1 MQCRVRPE
9 KRNHD
14 PDDFSRKGEPSHVS
28 RTAASPPDARGV
40 CATAEADSLSP
51 VAQLTPAATRSLRP
65 ALVASRNKARY
76 RVLFATLLQGAE
88 DLEEGLVDE
97 KSPFAGTR
105 EFGLCF
111 VPSENKM
118 ATVGVRMRIKEHES
132 MAEGRMN
139 ISCVGIDRFVVKEVL
154 QQKPFMICKIERYAD
169 SDAGEPGEDLST
181 LAEETRDL
189 TRNVLLLTA
198 KLRKVNQFGEPP
210 ELPEELEELG
220 AEELSFWIAGLFDV
234 PLEQQALIEMG
245 STAARLERQKSVLS
259 STLSRLV
266 AQSAL
271 ASALSTDSPAGEVRT
286 QGIDQSDAREV
297 PRCAN
302 AQLY

>member
-1 MQCRVRPE
+1 
-9 KRNHD
+9 
-14 PDDFSRKGEPSHVS
+14 
-28 RTAASPPDARGV
+28 
-40 CATAEADSLSP
+40 
-51 VAQLTPAATRSLRP
+51 
-65 ALVASRNKARY
+65 
-76 RVLFATLLQGAE
+76 
-88 DLEEGLVDE
+88 
-97 KSPFAGTR
+97 
-105 EFGLCF
+105 
-111 VPSENKM
+111 
-118 ATVGVRMRIKEHES
+118 
-132 MAEGRMN
+132 MN

-259 STLSRLV
+259 STLNRLV